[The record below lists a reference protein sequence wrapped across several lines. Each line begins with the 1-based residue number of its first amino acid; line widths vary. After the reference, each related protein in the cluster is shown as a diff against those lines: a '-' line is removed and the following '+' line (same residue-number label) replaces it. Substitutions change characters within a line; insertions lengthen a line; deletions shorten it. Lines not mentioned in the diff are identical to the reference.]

1 MYKIEKMNKNLL
13 AFRVE
18 EGLMNYILQEPIEIG
33 ERIPNE
39 FELPEKIREE
49 LANGKYIENQEEL
62 YGFLENYSS

>member
-33 ERIPNE
+33 EKIPNE
-39 FELPEKIREE
+39 FELAGAP
-49 LANGKYIENQEEL
+49 
-62 YGFLENYSS
+62 YGRR